1 MAAHTDNSVFIEA
14 PMELVWQRTNDVESW
29 TELFD
34 EYGEATVLDRE
45 DDRITFRLAL
55 HPDENGKVWAWV
67 SERRLDEAARTT
79 LSHRV
84 ETGPFKY
91 MSLFWEYTE
100 VAGGVRLR
108 WVQDFEMKPGAPVDD
123 TAMAARINGNS
134 VRQQARIKKILEQA
148 ARDAEVPV

>member
-14 PMELVWQRTNDVESW
+14 PMELVWRRTNDVESW

-34 EYGEATVLDRE
+34 EYGEATVLDRR